1 MNSNLKGKSTKGLN
15 NFRLKLDSKQIK
27 QPKLSKT
34 ALHWIDDNLGET
46 WLDKTQLDS
55 KIKMTQINTIWTD

>member
-1 MNSNLKGKSTKGLN
+1 MNSNIKEKCTKGSN
-15 NFRLKLDSKQIK
+15 KFRLKLDSKQIK

-34 ALHWIDDNLGET
+34 TLHGIDDNLGET

-55 KIKMTQINTIWTD
+55 KIKMTQSNTI